1 MISGFGLWGLAKGVL
16 GTFWGRAIAVALA
29 ALVALKVNN
38 VIQRSVG
45 EKRGIA
51 KVVTKANTKAKERN
65 AQVRKIGDSID
76 PATAMQ
82 RLRSEY
88 PDSDSN

>member
-1 MISGFGLWGLAKGVL
+1 MLAIKLWSVISGSWLAKWAVIVSVGL
-16 GTFWGRAIAVALA
+16 FAWWG
-29 ALVALKVNN
+29 NN
-38 VIQRSVG
+38 AIQRSVG

-65 AQVRKIGDSID
+65 AKVRKIGDRID